1 MSANRLAGLS
11 LLTVLGLAGCGD
23 DNPEALT
30 QVSENGLHTNDYFG
44 LSVQK
49 PTEWYAQDFEEMMAM
64 LQMGAK
70 AMSGDDE
77 NMRAMI
83 DGALDNTLPLF
94 AFYEAPPGTPKPFNA
109 NIQGVA
115 ENIESYPGIESGCS
129 YLANTMKLMEQSAMQ
144 VSSSGDCTT
153 DTLAG
158 TTMSTQPV
166 RMQMGSMTIRQRYY
180 TCLNGEHAVG
190 FIMTWVDG
198 EQKQKLD
205 GVLET
210 ASLACDSP

>member
-1 MSANRLAGLS
+1 MSRNRLAILP
-11 LLTVLGLAGCGD
+11 LMTLLGLTGCGD
-23 DNPEALT
+23 GDPEALT
-30 QVSENGLHTNDYFG
+30 RVSDGGLHTNDFFN

-49 PTEWYAQDFEEMMAM
+49 PDAWYSQDFEEMMAM
-64 LQMGAK
+64 LEMGAK

-115 ENIESYPGIESGCS
+115 ENIEDYPGIESGCG
-129 YLANTMKLMEQSAMQ
+129 YLANTMSLMEQSAMQ
-144 VSSSGDCTT
+144 VDASSDCVT
-153 DTLAG
+153 DTMAG

-166 RMQMGSMTIRQRYY
+166 RMQMGSMDIRQRYY
-180 TCLNGEHAVG
+180 TCLNGDHAVG

-198 EQKQKLD
+198 DQKQQLD
-205 GVLET
+205 RILET
-210 ASLACDSP
+210 ATLQCDTP